1 MKELDPLVREAI
13 SGIQVHIGPGHTYN
27 FTLENRVKLL
37 LIKQLVGE
45 SNRMSSGMPVIFSML
60 SDIDVSYKS
69 VERLYSDMEVIIAIH
84 YLHILL
90 PKKKGRI
97 TGSISIITARVK
109 ASAMDTAP
117 NVLGSMV

>member
-1 MKELDPLVREAI
+1 MKELDPLAREAI
-13 SGIQVHIGPGHTYN
+13 SGIQVQLGPGHTYN

-69 VERLYSDMEVIIAIH
+69 VERLYSDMEVILAIH
-84 YLHILL
+84 NLHILL
-90 PKKKGRI
+90 LKKKG
-97 TGSISIITARVK
+97 TV
-109 ASAMDTAP
+109 SAY
-117 NVLGSMV
+117 LF